1 MLTTIS
7 RLLPTVTPTDFRVW
21 DRAKPNGLGVADFEG
36 AIQINICVC
45 GGGGTDGFF
54 SSKMHVLLYQN
65 QRQIYKRRDTAVA
78 FTLLFVRFLEFIY
91 VLRSMGKLY
100 ARKMFRGTIEIFLSK
115 CKSP

>member
-36 AIQINICVC
+36 AIQINICVW
-45 GGGGTDGFF
+45 GGTLTDFFRRKCMFCCIKISARFTNDGTQPWPSLCF
-54 SSKMHVLLYQN
+54 
-65 QRQIYKRRDTAVA
+65 
-78 FTLLFVRFLEFIY
+78 LFPSWSLS